1 MNPSP
6 QISGDNDSS
15 PFEHWRVILDAAVK
29 EVFSMMVGAEISVLV
44 PEPSILQSEITGM
57 VGLAGEMCGVL
68 SVRCSA
74 NSATQI
80 ASQMLG
86 IPIAEAGAQQSDAIG
101 EICNMVA
108 GNFKAKIDGL
118 QDKCM
123 LSVPT
128 VITGEDYQLHSIAD
142 GDRIELFF
150 VYQGEPLLIGLEVR
164 S

>member
-1 MNPSP
+1 MSAPK
-6 QISGDNDSS
+6 QGISADNSS
-15 PFEHWRVILDAAVK
+15 SFEHWRVVLTEAVK
-29 EVFSMMVGAEISVLV
+29 EVFSMMVGAEVSI
-44 PEPSILQSEITGM
+44 PEVDPSSKDADVTGM
-57 VGLAGEMCGVL
+57 VGLAGQMCGVL
-68 SVRCSA
+68 SVRCSRNA
-74 NSATQI
+74 AMRI

-86 IPIAEAGAQQSDAIG
+86 VPPAEAASHQSDAVG

-128 VITGEDYQLHSIAD
+128 VITGEDYQLHSLAS
-142 GDRIELFF
+142 GDRVELLF
-150 VYQGEPLLIGLEVR
+150 VFEGEPLWTMLDVR

>member
-1 MNPSP
+1 MSAPKQVPSD
-6 QISGDNDSS
+6 DNSR
-15 PFEHWRVILDAAVK
+15 PFEHWRSVLTDAVK
-29 EVFSMMVGAEISVLV
+29 EVFSMMVGAEVIIPQADS
-44 PEPSILQSEITGM
+44 SSKDADITGM

-68 SVRCSA
+68 SVRCSKNA
-74 NSATQI
+74 AIRI

-86 IPIAEAGAQQSDAIG
+86 VPIAEATTHQSDAVG

-128 VITGEDYQLHSIAD
+128 VITGEDYQLHSLAA
-142 GDRIELFF
+142 GDRIELLF
-150 VYQGEPLLIGLEVR
+150 VYDGEPLWTTLEVR

>member
-1 MNPSP
+1 MSAPK
-6 QISGDNDSS
+6 QGISGDTSQ
-15 PFEHWRVILDAAVK
+15 PFEHWRAVLTEAVK
-29 EVFSMMVGAEISVLV
+29 EVFSMMVGAEVSI
-44 PEPSILQSEITGM
+44 PEVDPSSKDADVTGM

-68 SVRCSA
+68 SVRCSRNA
-74 NSATQI
+74 AMRI

-86 IPIAEAGAQQSDAIG
+86 VPMAEAASHQSDAVG

-128 VITGEDYQLHSIAD
+128 VISGQSYEFHSLAV
-142 GDRIELFF
+142 GDKIELPL
-150 VYQGEPLLIGLEVR
+150 VLQGEAVWFSLQVR
-164 S
+164 V

>member
-1 MNPSP
+1 MSTAP
-6 QISGDNDSS
+6 QIAGGSL
-15 PFEHWRVILDAAVK
+15 PFEHWRATLDTAAK
-29 EVFSMMVGAEISVLV
+29 EVFTMMVGAEIKALE
-44 PEPSILQSEITGM
+44 PESSLLQSEITGM
-57 VGLAGEMCGVL
+57 VGLAGGMCGIL

-80 ASQMLG
+80 ASAMLG
-86 IPIAEAGAQQSDAIG
+86 IPLAEAGAHQSDAIG

-108 GNFKAKIDGL
+108 GNFKAKIDGM

-128 VITGEDYQLHSIAD
+128 VITGEDYQMHSIAVGD
-142 GDRIELFF
+142 GIELFF
-150 VYQGEPLLIGLEVR
+150 VYEGEPILIELEVR